1 MISAR
6 KRVERSARSG
16 RLSPAARDLV
26 SRAQRHERLQHF
38 HAAAALYHRAVRRS
52 WNSPG
57 PQIGLARCLLQLH
70 AWNQVAESIL
80 AAVRCGAPRF
90 RTLFDW
96 ANLFLAEG
104 RHQEALRLYREAG
117 RYRAISS
124 DPRQTARLH
133 YNTGYTLARL
143 GKHFAAARAYQRC
156 LELIPTNVDAWF
168 NLGAVYGDAG
178 AHRLAFEAYSRV
190 VKLAPGDPEGWN
202 NLGNACAELSDRE
215 GAIDAYQ
222 RALAVKP
229 SYHPAWNNLG
239 NILQDLD
246 RHDEAIRCYDRAL
259 MLQGEAEIITLFNR
273 ALSLIS
279 SGRTREGLRDMHRWA
294 LIPPLPDNGAG
305 SARGPDWEGLLRS
318 LSASHRRTS
327 V

>member
-1 MISAR
+1 M
-6 KRVERSARSG
+6 
-16 RLSPAARDLV
+16 
-26 SRAQRHERLQHF
+26 SRAHWRERRRHF
-38 HAAAALYHRAVRRS
+38 HAAAALYRLAARRS
-52 WNSPG
+52 WDGPG
-57 PQIGLARCLLQLH
+57 PQIGLARCLVHLH

-80 AAVRCGAPRF
+80 TAVRRGAPRF
-90 RTLFDW
+90 RTLFEW
-96 ANLFLAEG
+96 ANLLLAEG
-104 RHQEALRLYREAG
+104 RHQEALHLYREAG
-117 RYRAISS
+117 RYRTIGS
-124 DPRQTARLH
+124 DPRETARLH

-143 GKHFAAARAYQRC
+143 GKHFAAASAYQRC
-156 LELIPTNVDAWF
+156 LELVPSNVDAWF
-168 NLGAVYGDAG
+168 NLGAVYGDTG

-190 VKLAPGDPEGWN
+190 VNLAPDEPEGWN
-202 NLGNACAELSDRE
+202 NLGNACAELCDQD
-215 GAIDAYQ
+215 GAIAAYQ

-239 NILQDLD
+239 NIMQELD

-259 MLQGEAEIITLFNR
+259 MLQGEAEIVTLFNR

-279 SGRTREGLRDMHRWA
+279 SGRAREGLRDMHRWA

-305 SARGPDWEGLLRS
+305 SAKGPDWEGLLRS